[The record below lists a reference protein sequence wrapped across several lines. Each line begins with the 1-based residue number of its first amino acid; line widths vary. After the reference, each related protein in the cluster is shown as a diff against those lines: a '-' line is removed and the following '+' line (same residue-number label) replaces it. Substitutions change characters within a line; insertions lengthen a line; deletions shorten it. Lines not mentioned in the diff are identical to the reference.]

1 MLPPSHLSPLSPLSP
16 GSSVH
21 ESAAG
26 TTSTVRWAQATISS
40 ANVLTQARAQTDRVA
55 LGLLAILATL
65 TLVLIPLQLASWW
78 GVVVATGLLSTTY
91 ILHRWKPGSLLTCY
105 TIGVALALQISV
117 LDFQT
122 GGAYE
127 PHLLWFLAATS
138 LIAYRDW
145 KCIWPATATVIVLLE
160 LSEWHHHPDT
170 FLWTEYRQSIEP
182 SRIGMHLL
190 LLLLHS
196 GICSVSSVLLY
207 HRTIQAAKAAAEL
220 DRARRELAGEL
231 EQRTRAQRALEKAK
245 ERAETAVRVKGDFLA
260 TMSHELR
267 TPMNGILGMSHLLAE
282 TDLVG
287 EQREYV
293 EAIVTSGDALLE
305 IINDVL
311 DYSKMEAGRLD
322 IDPMP
327 CDLRRVCEAVMD
339 ILAPKADEK
348 NLAFVLRY
356 RPEVPRRVV
365 ADAARIRQ
373 VLLNLVGNAL
383 KFTPSGR
390 VVLDVSMVTDERIRL
405 AVRDTGIGMNIL
417 QQAQLFQ
424 PFMQADAGTTR
435 TYGGTGLGLA
445 ISKRLIELMNGTVGV
460 TSEPERGSVFW
471 CELPLM
477 RDESLA
483 TERTISGISGHTVAV
498 IDGDVERREA
508 VVEML
513 TAAGLTVD
521 NAAVL
526 PSSLH
531 GLLAVLIDDRVP
543 LAAETLDRWAATDP
557 SVMRIFLT
565 SLSITAT
572 SAPRREPLA
581 GEIHIRKPIRADTI
595 LEALVPGGTRRLQ
608 PRTSLPQRIV
618 TPLPTLGS
626 VLLVD
631 DNYVSLR
638 AAEELLQ
645 NLGYTVIT
653 AVDGVQALQRAG
665 EVRFNLIIL
674 DVQLADMTVENILSA
689 LRGGTGPSSWTR
701 VIGLSAT
708 SSPDAMGRLRQIG
721 IEECMTKPVT
731 SAALADVVKRSI
743 Q

>member
-1 MLPPSHLSPLSPLSP
+1 MPPTSTTPLGQEPK
-16 GSSVH
+16 
-21 ESAAG
+21 AG
-26 TTSTVRWAQATISS
+26 TTTIVRWAQSTISTEQ
-40 ANVLTQARAQTDRVA
+40 VLIQARAQTDRLT
-55 LGLLAILATL
+55 LGLLAILAIV
-65 TLVLIPLQLASWW
+65 TLVVIPPQPASWW
-78 GVVVATGLLSTTY
+78 VMVVATLLPLTVY
-91 ILHRWKPGSLLTCY
+91 ALHKWKPGSLLTCY
-105 TIGVALALQISV
+105 TSGLALAGQISV

-122 GGAYE
+122 DGAYE

-145 KCIWPATATVIVLLE
+145 KCIWPATTTVIILLE
-160 LSEWHHHPDT
+160 LAEWHRHPDT
-170 FLWTEYRQSIEP
+170 VLWTAYHPSIEP
-182 SRIGMHLL
+182 GRIGMHLL

-207 HRTIQAAKAAAEL
+207 HRTIKAATAAAEL
-220 DRARRELAGEL
+220 DRARRELAVEL
-231 EQRTRAQRALEKAK
+231 AQRTRAQWALEKAK
-245 ERAETAVRVKGDFLA
+245 ERAETALRVKGDFLA

-282 TDLVG
+282 TNLVG

-390 VVLDVSMVTDERIRL
+390 VVLEVSMVTDERIRL

-445 ISKRLIELMNGTVGV
+445 ISKRLIELMKGAVGV

-483 TERTISGISGHTVAV
+483 SERAITRLAGHVVAV
-498 IDGDVERREA
+498 IDSDVERREA
-508 VVEML
+508 MVEML

-521 NAAVL
+521 HATDP

-531 GLLAVLIDDRVP
+531 GLLAVLIDDLVP
-543 LAAETLDRWAATDP
+543 LAAEALDRWAASDAN
-557 SVMRIFLT
+557 VMRILLT

-572 SAPRREPLA
+572 GGPRREPLA

-608 PRTSLPQRIV
+608 PRTPLPQRLI
-618 TPLPTLGS
+618 TPLPTLGL
-626 VLLVD
+626 VLVVD

-645 NLGYTVIT
+645 SLGYTVVT
-653 AVDGVQALQRAG
+653 AVDGVQALQRAS
-665 EVRFNLIIL
+665 EVRFHLIIL
-674 DVQLADMTVENILSA
+674 DVQLADMSAENILSS

-708 SSPDAMGRLRQIG
+708 SSPEALSRLRHIG

-731 SAALADVVKRSI
+731 SAALADVVKRWI